1 MSVSKNH
8 FLQVRIQT
16 SFILKMERESPGSGS
31 EPGGDVF
38 ISSFPQSF
46 TGEPSQEVF
55 CELKQVFWLS
65 AQYLGGCDNPR
76 QHIKKQRHP
85 FADKSPS
92 SQNYGFSSSH
102 VWM

>member
-65 AQYLGGCDNPR
+65 AQYLGGYDNPR

>member
-1 MSVSKNH
+1 M
-8 FLQVRIQT
+8 
-16 SFILKMERESPGSGS
+16 
-31 EPGGDVF
+31 F

-55 CELKQVFWLS
+55 CELKQVFWPS
-65 AQYLGGCDNPR
+65 AQYLGGYDNPR